1 MYILII
7 QPFILNFK
15 ITYYFFFLLG
25 GWVGGGEG
33 GSRLTAR
40 NSCNLSDTSPG
51 PWIVNRAPAIWLTA
65 LARQWQLLRFPVMHA
80 YINLYRYIYSVYM
93 YGWISWGMKN
103 WRFSWIQ
110 FVINNQK
117 NVSSLTNEKVKRND
131 RSEIYRTTYRID
143 VNIQSLSCK
152 WF

>member
-1 MYILII
+1 MYILIN

-15 ITYYFFFLLG
+15 ITCYSFFFI
-25 GWVGGGEG
+25 GGGG
-33 GSRLTAR
+33 RLTAR

-131 RSEIYRTTYRID
+131 RSEIYRTIYQID